1 VLTAFHF
8 PITCT
13 AYQFLVGSVLGLGW
27 FLASGT
33 KIDTSKATMKAVLP
47 LAVVHTIGNL
57 LTNVSLGMV
66 AVSFT
71 HTIKAME
78 PLFSVL
84 LSALFLGQPV
94 DPLVLATLVPIIGGV
109 AGASLAEVSFN
120 WPGFISAMGSNITFQ
135 SRNVFSKKFMTPEI
149 KDKVCCL
156 QPRVHSHSATPQP
169 L

>member
-1 VLTAFHF
+1 MLTAFHF
-8 PITCT
+8 PILCT
-13 AYQFLVGSVLGLGW
+13 TYQFLIGSVLGGIW
-27 FLASGT
+27 FVSTGT
-33 KIDTSKATMKAVLP
+33 KIDTSKETLKAILP
-47 LAVVHTIGNL
+47 LAAVHTFGNL

-78 PLFSVL
+78 PLFSVM

-109 AGASLAEVSFN
+109 AGASLTEASFN

-149 KDKVCCL
+149 KEKV
-156 QPRVHSHSATPQP
+156 
-169 L
+169 